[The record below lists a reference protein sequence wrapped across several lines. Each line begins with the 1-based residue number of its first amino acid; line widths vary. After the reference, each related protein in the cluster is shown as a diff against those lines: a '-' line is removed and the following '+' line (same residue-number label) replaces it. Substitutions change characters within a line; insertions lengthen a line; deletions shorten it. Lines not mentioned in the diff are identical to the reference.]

1 MLFVL
6 KTPLLNALI
15 PERNIR
21 EPCTLTA
28 ESDRSFHTSNLL
40 LSGKGFRDT

>member
-6 KTPLLNALI
+6 KTPPLNALTPI
-15 PERNIR
+15 HNIR
-21 EPCTLTA
+21 ELCTLTM